1 VISVFLVDDETLV
14 RQGFRRLLEL
24 ARDVEVVGEAPDG
37 HEALARVPRTT
48 VDVLLLDI
56 RMPRQDGLQVL
67 EALGRLGQ
75 LPATLVLTT
84 FDDAELLLGAVRLGA
99 RGFMKKDVS
108 LEELLAAIRTL
119 ARGETWF
126 QPALTSSLRR
136 GLEARPTPFASCDLP
151 DALTDREREVL
162 RLMAGG
168 YSNREIAATLDT
180 AEGTV
185 KNQVSSILSKIGV
198 RDRTRA
204 VLRAIESGLI

>member
-1 VISVFLVDDETLV
+1 MTRIFLVDDEMLV

-24 ARDVEVVGEAPDG
+24 AGDVEVAGEAADG
-37 HEALARVPRTT
+37 QEALSRLPETA

-56 RMPRQDGLQVL
+56 RMPRLDGLQLL
-67 EALGRLGQ
+67 EELDRAGR

-84 FDDAELLLGAVRLGA
+84 FDDSELLLGAVRLGA

-119 ARGETWF
+119 ARGDTWF

-136 GLEARPTPFASCDLP
+136 GLEARRTRFVSFELP
-151 DALTDREREVL
+151 DALTNREREVL

-168 YSNREIAATLDT
+168 YSNREIASALET

-204 VLRAIESGLI
+204 VLRAIEGGMI

>member
-1 VISVFLVDDETLV
+1 MTRVFLVDDEMLV

-24 ARDVEVVGEAPDG
+24 ADDVEVAGEAADG
-37 HEALARVPRTT
+37 QEALSRLPETT

-56 RMPRQDGLQVL
+56 RMPRLDGLQLL
-67 EALGRLGQ
+67 EALDLVGQ

-84 FDDAELLLGAVRLGA
+84 FDDSELLLGAVRLGA

-119 ARGETWF
+119 ARGNTWF

-136 GLEARPTPFASCDLP
+136 GLEGRRTPFVSLELP
-151 DALTDREREVL
+151 DALTDRERDVL

-168 YSNREIAATLDT
+168 YSNREIASTLDT

-204 VLRAIESGLI
+204 VLRAIETGLV

>member
-1 VISVFLVDDETLV
+1 VIGVFLVDDETLV
-14 RQGFRRLLEL
+14 RQGLRRLLEL
-24 ARDVEVVGEAPDG
+24 AGDVEVVGEAPDG
-37 HEALARVPRTT
+37 QEAMARVPDLS

-67 EALGRLGQ
+67 EALGKLGK

-84 FDDAELLLGAVRLGA
+84 FDESELLLAAVRLGA

-108 LEELLAAIRTL
+108 LEELLSAIRTL
-119 ARGETWF
+119 ARGDTWF
-126 QPALTSSLRR
+126 QPGLTSSLRR
-136 GLEARPTPFASCDLP
+136 GLETRRLAFASSDLP
-151 DALTDREREVL
+151 EALTERERDVL

-168 YSNREIAATLDT
+168 YSNREIASTLDT

-185 KNQVSSILSKIGV
+185 KNQVSSILSKMGV

-204 VLRAIESGLI
+204 VLRAIETGLI